1 MSVRAKGSSGKL
13 AGVAGIVRK
22 ADKPTSEVPKER
34 DTKVQKQDKQSNS

>member
-22 ADKPTSEVPKER
+22 ADKPASEVPKEK

>member
-22 ADKPTSEVPKER
+22 ADKPSSEVPKER
-34 DTKVQKQDKQSNS
+34 DIKVQKKEKQSNS